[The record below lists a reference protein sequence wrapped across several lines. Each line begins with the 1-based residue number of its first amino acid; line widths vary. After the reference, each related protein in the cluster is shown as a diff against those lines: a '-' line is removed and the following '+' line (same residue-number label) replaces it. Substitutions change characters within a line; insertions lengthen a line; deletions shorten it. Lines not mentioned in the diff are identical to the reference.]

1 MRLTYHTDYSIR
13 VLIYLAARGE
23 EGGVA
28 TIGDI
33 ADTHGI
39 SQNHLTKVIR
49 TLVRGGHVRTIRG
62 RSGGLRL
69 ARSPE
74 EIRLGKLV
82 RETEPDFSLVECMGR
97 DGNCVLEPACQVRG
111 VLIEARDAFLA
122 VLDRYSLADMLQRPA
137 EIRRVLRIVE
147 PAEAS

>member
-1 MRLTYHTDYSIR
+1 MRLTLHTDYSIR
-13 VLIYLAARGE
+13 VLLYLAAQGE
-23 EGGVA
+23 DGSVA
-28 TIGDI
+28 TIGAI

-49 TLVRGGHVRTIRG
+49 TLVRGGHVRTLRG
-62 RSGGLRL
+62 RSGGLLL
-69 ARSPE
+69 ARPPS
-74 EIRLGKLV
+74 EIGLGQLV

-137 EIRRVLRIVE
+137 EMRQVLRIME
-147 PAEAS
+147 PAQAS

>member
-1 MRLTYHTDYSIR
+1 MRLTLHTDYSIR
-13 VLIYLAARGE
+13 VLIYLAAQGQD
-23 EGGVA
+23 GSVA

-49 TLVRGGHVRTIRG
+49 TLVRGGHVRTLRG

-69 ARSPE
+69 ARPPE
-74 EIRLGKLV
+74 EIELGQLI

-97 DGNCVLEPACQVRG
+97 DGHCVLEPACQVRG

-137 EIRRVLRIVE
+137 EVRQVLRIIE
-147 PAEAS
+147 PAKAS

>member
-1 MRLTYHTDYSIR
+1 MRLTLHTDYSIR
-13 VLIYLAARGE
+13 VLIYLAARGQD
-23 EGGVA
+23 GSVA

-49 TLVRGGHVRTIRG
+49 TLVRGGHVQTLRG

-69 ARSPE
+69 ARPSE
-74 EIRLGKLV
+74 EIGLGQLI

-97 DGNCVLEPACQVRG
+97 DGHCVLEPACQVRG

-137 EIRRVLRIVE
+137 EVRQVLRIIE
-147 PAEAS
+147 PAKAS